1 MASATKKNVPVPKPP
16 YEVTLVLDQ
25 DEAEFLTA
33 VLANVGGDPVISPRK
48 HQESI
53 SGALHK
59 AGVPTPSRITGLI
72 VRDGERGSIYF
83 RNYES

>member
-1 MASATKKNVPVPKPP
+1 MASATKKSVPVPKPP

-33 VLANVGGDPVISPRK
+33 VLANVGGDPVTSPRK

-59 AGVPTPSRITGLI
+59 AGVPTLSRITGLI
-72 VRDGERGSIYF
+72 STEAPRGSIYF
-83 RNYES
+83 RNYEA